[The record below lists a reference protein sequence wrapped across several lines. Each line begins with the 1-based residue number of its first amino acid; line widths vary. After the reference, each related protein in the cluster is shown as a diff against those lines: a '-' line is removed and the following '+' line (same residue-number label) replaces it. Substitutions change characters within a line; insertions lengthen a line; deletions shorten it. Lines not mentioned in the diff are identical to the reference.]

1 MMDNFFIME
10 IVFRSDRPLKE
21 LSAQCSQIFET
32 QFIETDQFDEVPG
45 HIAKIGEV
53 ELALMKAPDEH
64 PTRESTLS
72 ISARTDLEI
81 EDYVATLPA
90 IFREIFVSK
99 PVNSRGFIECSEE
112 LQNAFLAR
120 GFSDCISCLLYDIK
134 YDE

>member
-1 MMDNFFIME
+1 MTKKVFRMGV
-10 IVFRSDRPLKE
+10 VFRSDRPLKE
-21 LSAQCSQIFET
+21 LSSQCSEIFET

-45 HIAKIGEV
+45 HVAQIGEV

-72 ISARTDLEI
+72 IIARTDLEI
-81 EDYVATLPA
+81 EDYVAKLPA

-120 GFSDCISCLLYDIK
+120 GFSDCISGLLFSIDY
-134 YDE
+134 E